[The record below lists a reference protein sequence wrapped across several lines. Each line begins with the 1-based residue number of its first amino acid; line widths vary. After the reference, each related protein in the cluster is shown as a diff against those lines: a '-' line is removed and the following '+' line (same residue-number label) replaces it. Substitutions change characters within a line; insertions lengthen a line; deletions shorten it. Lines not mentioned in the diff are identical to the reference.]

1 MQKRMYARLVNEGI
15 RFVEWVLLTEFGSS
29 TIMQQL
35 VQHRHAHKH
44 CHWGVYDLDV
54 PFGFTMFIP
63 VFAIT

>member
-35 VQHRHAHKH
+35 VQHRQLINTAI
-44 CHWGVYDLDV
+44 GAVGLDV

-63 VFAIT
+63 AFAIT